1 MLITWYSAT
10 VKGGLLGLAAGT
22 AVGGLGVWAVG
33 RRFHAFRQI
42 TVPFRAFL
50 IASTGTFVCKNT
62 LDSPSKLHWANK
74 SGVKQS

>member
-22 AVGGLGVWAVG
+22 AVGGLGVWAAS
-33 RRFHAFRQI
+33 RRVHAFRQL

-50 IASTGTFVCKNT
+50 VASTSTFVCENA
-62 LDSPSKLHWANK
+62 LDSSSKLH
-74 SGVKQS
+74 